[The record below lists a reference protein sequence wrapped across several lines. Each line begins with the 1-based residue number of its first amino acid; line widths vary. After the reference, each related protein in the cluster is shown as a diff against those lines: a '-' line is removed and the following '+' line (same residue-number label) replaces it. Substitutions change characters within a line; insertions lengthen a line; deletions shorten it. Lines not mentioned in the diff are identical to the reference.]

1 MIRGFASGKPRTY
14 DNYFLLFATVFEN
27 LGMIAVFIRAGVLP
41 ARLGFC
47 HFHHAFNALFFALGT
62 EIRSGQI
69 PTYEVAFG
77 VTGAAVK
84 RLSLLA
90 LFLYDGFPALRTHR
104 FLLNRRRGAGLRVR
118 LGILQ
123 AG

>member
-77 VTGAAVK
+77 VTGAAVES
-84 RLSLLA
+84 LSLLA
-90 LFLYDGFPALRTHR
+90 LFFTTGFPHFGHTASCSIE
-104 FLLNRRRGAGLRVR
+104 GAAPGSE
-118 LGILQ
+118 
-123 AG
+123 